1 MGHLQKHGV
10 IDAPPAA
17 VYRYVADV
25 HHAPRF
31 ISAITRITSGPDGP
45 GAVGQR
51 YGADATFMGQP
62 AVLTLRVLE
71 LVPDHTVRLALEGDP
86 AATLTLRLTPTHGG
100 QATRVDARLD
110 VPAVPGLLLQM
121 VMGGM
126 LDESMTHLA
135 QALRREA

>member
-10 IDAPPAA
+10 IAAPPATI
-17 VYRYVADV
+17 YHYVADV
-25 HHAPRF
+25 RHAPQF

-45 GAVGQR
+45 ALVGQR

-71 LVPDHTVRLALEGDP
+71 LVPDHTVQLALEGDP
-86 AATLTLRLTPTHGG
+86 AAVLTLRLTPTRNG

-126 LDESMTHLA
+126 LDESMTRLE
-135 QALRREA
+135 QALR

>member
-10 IDAPPAA
+10 IAAPPAV

-25 HHAPRF
+25 RHAPQF

-45 GAVGQR
+45 ALVGRR
-51 YGADATFMGQP
+51 YGADATFMGRP
-62 AVLTLRVLE
+62 ADLTLRVLE
-71 LVPDHTVRLALEGDP
+71 LAPDHTVKLALEGDP
-86 AATLTLRLTPTHGG
+86 AAVLTLRLTPTRNG

-126 LDESMTHLA
+126 LDESMTRLE
-135 QALRREA
+135 QALR

>member
-10 IDAPPAA
+10 IAAPPAV

-25 HHAPRF
+25 RHAPQF

-45 GAVGQR
+45 ALVGQQ

-71 LVPDHTVRLALEGDP
+71 LVPDHTVQLALEGDP
-86 AATLTLRLTPTHGG
+86 AAVLTLRLTPTRNG

-126 LDESMTHLA
+126 LDESMTRLE
-135 QALRREA
+135 QALR

>member
-10 IDAPPAA
+10 IDAPPAT

-25 HHAPRF
+25 RHAPQF
-31 ISAITRITSGPDGP
+31 ISAITRITSGPAGP
-45 GAVGQR
+45 AVVGHQ

-62 AVLTLRVLE
+62 AALTLRVLE
-71 LVPDHTVRLALEGDP
+71 LAPDHTVKLALEGDP
-86 AATLTLRLTPTHGG
+86 AAILTLRLTPARNG

-126 LDESMTHLA
+126 LDQSMTRLE
-135 QALRREA
+135 QALR

>member
-25 HHAPRF
+25 RHAPQF
-31 ISAITRITSGPDGP
+31 IGAITRITSGPDGQ
-45 GAVGQR
+45 AVVGQR

-62 AVLTLRVLE
+62 AALTLRVLE
-71 LVPDHTVRLALEGDP
+71 LAPDHTVRLALEGDP
-86 AATLTLRLTPTHGG
+86 AATLTLRLAPARNG

-126 LDESMTHLA
+126 LDDSMTRLER
-135 QALRREA
+135 ALR